1 MSKVSK
7 NLKKIRTE
15 KKITQDAL
23 AEKIHVTRQAISNW
37 ENDKTK
43 PDIESL
49 EMLAEVL
56 EVDIEELIYGEKK
69 AVIVSQDKTKQKNRI
84 KITLAIVGSIL
95 VASGLAILFFGFWQ
109 DFSISL
115 QTAFSV
121 IPMLAGQ
128 GFALYTYLK
137 RKDSSSWRES
147 ASVIW
152 TIGTVATIALV
163 DGVHNISWTY
173 TDYLVV
179 DSVLLIPTLFIFGSV
194 IPLAFYYYMTIH
206 IATIGNW
213 QNLLFSLLL
222 FVVGILFTYY
232 LSRDKDNVRGKLAQ
246 WITMIASI
254 PEFALLIIA
263 SFRVGILAESMSV
276 LFAGLLSFF
285 LCIYIVSIDNTV
297 VTSPF
302 RPISAIGICGT
313 MLALSM
319 GGFSDSPDIM
329 GEDTIR
335 FVISLVLCVAVPLI
349 IATIKR
355 EDFEDEPFKIAKI
368 VMPFAMIG
376 LNYLYPIIET
386 VIEDLVSDSIMNYK
400 MGDFI
405 INAFFYILA
414 ALSIAFGG
422 LLVYQGVKE
431 IKILTINLGLLTV
444 FTQILG
450 IYSNI
455 GDGNIFVFG
464 ILLVIFGV
472 SIIFINWKML
482 SIKKSQHEQLNG
494 GGADA

>member
-15 KKITQDAL
+15 KKMTQDAL

-69 AVIVSQDKTKQKNRI
+69 AVIISQDKTKQKNRI
-84 KITLAIVGSIL
+84 KITLAIVGSIF

-121 IPMLAGQ
+121 IPMIAGQ

-137 RKDSSSWRES
+137 KKDSPSWRES

-179 DSVLLIPTLFIFGSV
+179 DSVLLIPILFIFGSV
-194 IPLAFYYYMTIH
+194 IPLAFYYYMSIH

-213 QNLLFSLLL
+213 QNLLLSLLL
-222 FVVGILFTYY
+222 FAVGILFTYY
-232 LSRDKDNVRGKLAQ
+232 LSRDKDDVRGKLAQ

-254 PEFALLIIA
+254 PEMVLLIIA
-263 SFRVGILAESMSV
+263 GFRVGVLAESTSV

-297 VTSPF
+297 ATSPF

-313 MLALSM
+313 MLALSI

-349 IATIKR
+349 VATIKR

-376 LNYLYPIIET
+376 LTFIYAILEKPIIDNEIT
-386 VIEDLVSDSIMNYK
+386 LMYIVIDFVS
-400 MGDFI
+400 
-405 INAFFYILA
+405 AILT
-414 ALSIAFGG
+414 IAFGG
-422 LLVYQGVKE
+422 LLVYQGVTE

-464 ILLVIFGV
+464 ILLVVFGA

-482 SIKKSQHEQLNG
+482 SIKKSQQEQLNG
-494 GGADA
+494 GGTDA